1 MLARSKSIRGDC
13 MKPTAKEV
21 LIEFVLGAAIESE
34 ITHDQ
39 LKAILKEIEDQHYN
53 LMIKGK
59 LEG

>member
-1 MLARSKSIRGDC
+1 

-21 LIEFVLGAAIESE
+21 LIEFVLGAAIESKL
-34 ITHDQ
+34 THDQ

>member
-21 LIEFVLGAAIESE
+21 LIEFVLGAAIESKL
-34 ITHDQ
+34 THDQ

-53 LMIKGK
+53 LTVKSKI
-59 LEG
+59 